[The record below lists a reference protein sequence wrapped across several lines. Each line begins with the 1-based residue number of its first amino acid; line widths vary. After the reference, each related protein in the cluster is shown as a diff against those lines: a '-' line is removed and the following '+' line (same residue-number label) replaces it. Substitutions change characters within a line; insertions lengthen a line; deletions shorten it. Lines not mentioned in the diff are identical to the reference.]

1 MNDDRIPPV
10 KLPPL
15 STRVSRGLRLR
26 CPLCGGGEMLE
37 TWFRMRP
44 RCPRCG
50 LGTDRT
56 QGDLFLGGMM
66 FNLVASE
73 GVMAALLV
81 GVAIA
86 TWPDVPWNT
95 IWFGGLALMIAAP
108 FAFLPF
114 SRTLWL
120 AFDLMLHPPTPDQL
134 TDPGAVG

>member
-1 MNDDRIPPV
+1 MQNDRIPPV

-15 STRVSRGLRLR
+15 SVRLLRAARLR
-26 CPLCGGGEMLE
+26 CPLCGGGPILE

-44 RCPRCG
+44 HCSRCG

-66 FNLVASE
+66 FNLVISE
-73 GVMAALLV
+73 GLMAALLV

-86 TWPDVPWNT
+86 TWPNVPWSF
-95 IWFGGLALMIAAP
+95 IQFGGLALMIAAP
-108 FAFLPF
+108 FALLPF
-114 SRTLWL
+114 SRILWL